1 MLGDKLTEFFAFL
14 GRFLCGFYGC
24 FRRFHRIF
32 RALTGLR
39 RRVFLLDSAFLLP
52 FGVRIGGIA
61 FRFTVFFFESADICF
76 VRCRFSAAR
85 FTVRFFLMGT
95 VRGFRNTVTAFDSL
109 RQCICRVSPGVIV
122 IGFPDVP
129 MDGAAESIH
138 GSVPCGM
145 GELGGRL
152 LFFKRQARR
161 DFPVGRHNALFHFLL
176 RNFAFCLFQL
186 VNRFVRFLS
195 RLADYRVGQFFL
207 RELKPWSSF
216 RHRLSPPFHNNSDSI
231 TLRKQP
237 FL

>member
-14 GRFLCGFYGC
+14 GRFLCGFCGC

-32 RALTGLR
+32 RALTGFR
-39 RRVFLLDSAFLLP
+39 RRVFLLDGAFLLP

-61 FRFTVFFFESADICF
+61 FRFTVFLFESTDICF

-85 FTVRFFLMGT
+85 FTVRFFLMGM
-95 VRGFRNTVTAFDSL
+95 VGGFRNAVAAFGSL
-109 RQCICRVSPGVIV
+109 RQCICRVGPGVIV

-161 DFPVGRHNALFHFLL
+161 DFPIGRHNALFHFLL
-176 RNFAFCLFQL
+176 RDFTFCLFQL
-186 VNRFVRFLS
+186 IHCFVGFLS
-195 RLADYRVGQFFL
+195 RLADYGIGQFFL
-207 RELKPWSSF
+207 RKLKPWGSF
-216 RHRLSPPFHNNSDSI
+216 RHRSSPRFHNSIYSI
-231 TLRKQP
+231 TLRIQL